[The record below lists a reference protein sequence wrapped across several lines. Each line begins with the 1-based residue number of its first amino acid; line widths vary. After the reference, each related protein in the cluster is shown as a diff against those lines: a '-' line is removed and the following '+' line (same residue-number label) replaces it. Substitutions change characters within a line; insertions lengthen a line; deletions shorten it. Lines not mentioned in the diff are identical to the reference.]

1 MSILNDDRSF
11 GTDEERREWKQE
23 ADSEYRKQKYQDM
36 DREEMVSRANLISK
50 LEILERRYGSDFYWE
65 TRKIVDKLPSVKPQ
79 EPKTEKVIKMR
90 DATPEEQEAV
100 DKYIKSIS
108 KPTGVNFWNLAG
120 GEYISKEKAII
131 QLSWDLSEVE
141 LPRIKESLDKLP
153 SVDIPPEHDG
163 CKDCRWQSQSKT
175 EMPCKQCKQNY
186 KDEWQK
192 KPHWIMKH
200 RTINEVKYHTGL
212 DDMGEEHTI
221 KELIRYEVDEPYCS
235 ECGMKAG
242 DTSQN
247 YCCFCG
253 VKMGGEQDG

>member
-1 MSILNDDRSF
+1 MTREQAESELMQIYGMLS
-11 GTDEERREWKQE
+11 EEKKQAIDVLMAQ
-23 ADSEYRKQKYQDM
+23 AD
-36 DREEMVSRANLISK
+36 
-50 LEILERRYGSDFYWE
+50 
-65 TRKIVDKLPSVKPQ
+65 
-79 EPKTEKVIKMR
+79 
-90 DATPEEQEAV
+90 
-100 DKYIKSIS
+100 
-108 KPTGVNFWNLAG
+108 
-120 GEYISKEKAII
+120 GEYISRQAVIDCFKKWQPYMATRLHEFEKE
-131 QLSWDLSEVE
+131 LSE
-141 LPRIKESLDKLP
+141 LP
-153 SVDIPPEHDG
+153 SVAISQDHDG
-163 CKDCRWQSQSKT
+163 CKDCKYET
-175 EMPCKQCKQNY
+175 YPEYYYPCCECKQNY

-253 VKMGGEQDG
+253 VKMD